1 MFCVFFLNEKEPRDM
16 MPVLFHRIGEKY
28 KYYYHFLYK
37 IQEFVDNS
45 NKALDALKKRQ
56 NASKVTKVSPQQVQQ
71 VDPYADED
79 YDEF

>member
-1 MFCVFFLNEKEPRDM
+1 M

-56 NASKVTKVSPQQVQQ
+56 NASKVTKVSPKQVQQ
-71 VDPYADED
+71 VDPYAHED